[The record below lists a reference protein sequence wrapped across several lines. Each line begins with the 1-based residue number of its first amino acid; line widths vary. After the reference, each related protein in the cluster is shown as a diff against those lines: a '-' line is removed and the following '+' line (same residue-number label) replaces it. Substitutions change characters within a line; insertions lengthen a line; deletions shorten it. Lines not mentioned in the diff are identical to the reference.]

1 MQPKQHALQTLADL
15 VDRNARLHADDLHV
29 VYGSTRSSFARFGG
43 RCYQLA
49 GALYRLGL
57 RRQDRVAVLA
67 MNCAEYLDVYG
78 ACEVAPFIASPVN
91 FRLAPPEVAWIIRD
105 AAPKVLI
112 FEQQYVALIGA
123 LRMELP
129 SVQHFVVL
137 GGPAPEWATGFEEL
151 LESGPP
157 DGPPL
162 RPRPDDVHAIMYT
175 SGTTGR
181 PKGSMMT
188 HAAMLALGEGWSMEL
203 ETDLGGKILLAMPL
217 FHIGA
222 RSQGAAATYRG
233 ATLVLLRAF
242 DARVL
247 LETITRERI
256 TQVHLAP
263 TLVQAVLDDPDNDRY
278 DLSSLR
284 TINYA
289 AAPMP
294 LTTLKRALKRFGP
307 IMINGYGQTEGSGTT
322 LRKHYHRPEGS
333 EQDLKR
339 LTSVGQAQVCA
350 AVQISG
356 AHDQPL
362 PAGQIGEI
370 CLRSAQNM
378 VGYWNNSVATIETL
392 RDGWLHTGDLGYMD
406 ADGFVYLVD
415 RKKDMIISGGEN
427 IYSREVEE
435 ALMDHGAVAD
445 AAVIGVVDAKWGEAV
460 KGIVVLKQSADAT
473 AAELIAHC
481 RTQIAGYKCP
491 KSIDFVNELPRLPSG
506 KVSKVVLRRRYDT
519 GKAL

>member
-1 MQPKQHALQTLADL
+1 M
-15 VDRNARLHADDLHV
+15 
-29 VYGSTRSSFARFGG
+29 
-43 RCYQLA
+43 
-49 GALYRLGL
+49 
-57 RRQDRVAVLA
+57 
-67 MNCAEYLDVYG
+67 
-78 ACEVAPFIASPVN
+78 I
-91 FRLAPPEVAWIIRD
+91 
-105 AAPKVLI
+105 
-112 FEQQYVALIGA
+112 
-123 LRMELP
+123 
-129 SVQHFVVL
+129 
-137 GGPAPEWATGFEEL
+137 
-151 LESGPP
+151 
-157 DGPPL
+157 
-162 RPRPDDVHAIMYT
+162 
-175 SGTTGR
+175 
-181 PKGSMMT
+181 T
-188 HAAMLALGEGWSMEL
+188 HAGMLALGEGWSMEL

-445 AAVIGVVDAKWGEAV
+445 AAVIGVPDTKWGEAV
-460 KGIVVLKQSADAT
+460 KGIVVLKPSAGAT